1 MDPTAP
7 AFNRVAAPTVEDLDQ
22 RALLIRDKFSA
33 EGWLC
38 PRCYQVNNQ
47 IDNLLYRVPAFEC
60 TNPDKCNAKCPG
72 TVELSITDCIM
83 NTVRTNFLI
92 RSQGD
97 NRNCTAH
104 AVLAGMDAALK
115 IEGALRGVPVLQP
128 LNGTS
133 LLRDYH
139 RFYPDGV
146 GHEREREWRGY
157 RRYEQLLRVAQAF
170 GVEYVSP
177 MRTITRA
184 LRLQSWF
191 RLTTRQ
197 TSMDYLVRLIA
208 NGYPLLAT
216 MEIGR
221 WFRMAADGHLYMGP
235 PAEFP
240 GNHAVL
246 LIGSV
251 ARQVVLPNNITRQS
265 EVVPSLLFKARNSNG
280 STAHRSAAQGGYGGD
295 VYLLAQ
301 DLGPYLYG
309 FRIEIPTWMLPNDAH
324 GFGYRPRKTNTG
336 RLPRF
341 SPPHEKYLYR
351 AKNTEFFE

>member
-1 MDPTAP
+1 MNPTAP

-33 EGWLC
+33 DGWLC
-38 PRCYQVNNQ
+38 PRCYQVNNP

-60 TNPDKCNAKCPG
+60 TNPNECNAKCPG

-146 GHEREREWRGY
+146 GHERQREWRGY

-197 TSMDYLVRLIA
+197 TSLDYLVRLIA

-216 MEIGR
+216 MEVGR
-221 WFRMAADGHLYMGP
+221 WFRMAEDGQLYMGP

-251 ARQVVLPNNITRQS
+251 ARQLVLPNNITGQS
-265 EVVPSLLFKARNSNG
+265 EVVPSLLFKARNSHG

-301 DLGPYLYG
+301 DLGAYLYG
-309 FRIEIPTWMLPNDAH
+309 FRIEIPTWMLPHA
-324 GFGYRPRKTNTG
+324 
-336 RLPRF
+336 
-341 SPPHEKYLYR
+341 
-351 AKNTEFFE
+351 A